1 MSDKINAFNIVA
13 DKYDDWYKHPQ
24 GKQVFEAELKGV
36 EGMIPKKG
44 LCLEVGAGTGFFA
57 YHLTN
62 LEGKILCLDP
72 SVEMLSRA
80 KNRGLPC
87 IIGVGNSTPLRQG
100 VIDFGYL
107 VTVLEFLDKPVELL
121 TEFREN
127 AQAYAPISI
136 LFINAES
143 KWGEFYRKIGK
154 QGDTVFQHA
163 KLYNSRQVI
172 KLLNKAGY
180 KVKKSIGTLNSD
192 PFDKKVDQRLLKASE
207 KSGIIIIKAIPKDD
221 S

>member
-1 MSDKINAFNIVA
+1 LSDKIDAFNIVA
-13 DKYDDWYKHPQ
+13 DKYDDWYTHPQ
-24 GKQVFEAELKGV
+24 GKQVFEAEFKGV

-44 LCLEVGAGTGFFA
+44 LGLEVGAGTGFFA
-57 YHLTN
+57 YHLTS
-62 LEGKILCLDP
+62 LGRKILCLDP

-80 KNRGLPC
+80 KNRGLHC

-100 VIDFGYL
+100 VIDFGYF
-107 VTVLEFLDKPVELL
+107 VTVLEFLDKPVEVL

-127 AQAYAPISI
+127 AQAYAPIFI